1 MLQKSSS
8 VLSILRANENATEH
22 LIQSLV
28 LIFIVALKFT
38 KSRTVNGF
46 QELLAGGSDVYMLGI
61 SAAWSM
67 FSVISGSVQQKI
79 VQKNHSMPFKGIL
92 LQFCYSTLAMFC
104 RISAIVFFFAPAMGL
119 FNLLMHWNV
128 GKLPFKINYYDVTEN
143 GTLTEVV
150 WKQINH
156 YEELTTFR
164 LDIFYIS
171 FLLLIPIHFLTV
183 AAIKLKFSREFKSRK
198 DYRKKIFHIL
208 HQGIFW
214 NF

>member
-1 MLQKSSS
+1 M
-8 VLSILRANENATEH
+8 SILRANENATEH

-92 LQFCYSTLAMFC
+92 IHLCYSTLAMVC

-119 FNLLMHWNV
+119 FNLLMHLKM
-128 GKLPFKINYYDVTEN
+128 GKLAFRNKFFDVTEN

-150 WKQINH
+150 WKQIIH
-156 YEELTTFR
+156 YKELTSFR
-164 LDIFYIS
+164 LDVFYIL
-171 FLLLIPIHFLTV
+171 FLLLIPIHFLLV
-183 AAIKLKFSREFKSRK
+183 AAIKFKFSKEFKSRK
-198 DYRKKIFHIL
+198 DYAKKMFHVV
-208 HQGIFW
+208 HQGNHSFHKLK
-214 NF
+214 